1 MAKITKMRKEKFIY
15 NTQTLRYEKVVEPLS
30 ATLTRIFGITC
41 AIIFTGVL
49 FTLVLHKYFP
59 SPKEKALLGEIDVLK
74 SQLEASNK
82 SYDEITLIM
91 KDIKERH
98 DYAHRLIYGMDPIDD
113 GVWEGG
119 VGGHDKYKKLRG
131 FTNSGDLMIEVNTK
145 IDQVKQKLDIYSTSL
160 TDVIELAKEKEE
172 MLASI
177 PSIKPVRS
185 DKLARSVKLLS
196 GFGYRIHP
204 IYKVRKMHAGI
215 DFTAPRGTPIQA
227 TGNGK
232 VIKAGRGTGY
242 GNRVIIDH
250 GYGYQTLYAHMD
262 RIDVKEGQTVTRGEK
277 IGLVGNTG
285 ASTAP
290 HCHYEVIFKG
300 QKVNP
305 IQFVL
310 DGLSPEEYQ
319 ELVNAASLENQS
331 MD

>member
-1 MAKITKMRKEKFIY
+1 MIHQF
-15 NTQTLRYEKVVEPLS
+15 LS
-30 ATLTRIFGITC
+30 G
-41 AIIFTGVL
+41 
-49 FTLVLHKYFP
+49 
-59 SPKEKALLGEIDVLK
+59 
-74 SQLEASNK
+74 
-82 SYDEITLIM
+82 
-91 KDIKERH
+91 
-98 DYAHRLIYGMDPIDD
+98 
-113 GVWEGG
+113 
-119 VGGHDKYKKLRG
+119 
-131 FTNSGDLMIEVNTK
+131 
-145 IDQVKQKLDIYSTSL
+145 
-160 TDVIELAKEKEE
+160 
-172 MLASI
+172 LASI

-204 IYKVRKMHAGI
+204 IFKVRKMHAGI

-232 VIKAGRGTGY
+232 IIKAGRGSGY

-262 RIDVKEGQTVTRGEK
+262 RIDVKVGQTVTRGEK

-290 HCHYEVIFKG
+290 HCHYEVIYKG

-319 ELVNAASLENQS
+319 ELVNVASLENQS